1 MMKKYTPVLAMVC
14 VATLLVCT
22 LFSAGCTSMPAS
34 EKSTPMTTPAVS
46 TPVPT
51 TLPALATTIEP
62 AVTAT
67 PTPLAGKLIT
77 AQLAEGVSISY
88 PDDWQ
93 KEEFLNLTELGLRDY
108 GRTTVNIANLYSPDI
123 TAERQKL
130 AGTNPD
136 KSTYTT
142 LSIDVDPTP
151 VSDFEQYFNLVTL
164 ALQKSYGSI
173 TITKHNYQ
181 LDISKTDA
189 NPEGYDAYQMDF
201 DTKTMRGKYIFADV
215 EGTVY
220 IFAFRNPSPYSS
232 EVEEMYKSIVIT
244 LVTSSSTKHR

>member
-1 MMKKYTPVLAMVC
+1 MVC
-14 VATLLVCT
+14 CAFLLACT

-34 EKSTPMTTPAVS
+34 EKSTLVTTAAVS

-51 TLPALATTIEP
+51 TLQALATTPEP
-62 AVTAT
+62 SMTAA
-67 PTPLAGKLIT
+67 PTPLLGRLVT
-77 AQLAEGVSISY
+77 AQLAEGVTISY
-88 PDDWQ
+88 PEDWQ
-93 KEEFLNLTELGLRDY
+93 KEEFSNLTELGLRDY

-130 AGTNPD
+130 GGPNPD
-136 KSTYTT
+136 ASTYTT

-164 ALQKSYGSI
+164 ALQKSYGHI

-181 LDISKTDA
+181 LDISKTDT

-215 EGTVY
+215 DGTVY
-220 IFAFRNPSPYSS
+220 IFAFKNPSPYSS

-244 LVTSSSTKHR
+244 PVTSSSTKHR